1 LGLGQVIQDVKVV
14 LVVMMEVY
22 MGLIANLIAGSSFTA
37 LSGVM
42 RYISSGQDL
51 Y

>member
-1 LGLGQVIQDVKVV
+1 
-14 LVVMMEVY
+14 

-51 Y
+51 YWACR